1 VALERVSLDIHD
13 GEFVALLG
21 ASGCGKTTILNLI
34 ADLIA
39 PTTGVIEVNG
49 LAPMCPNLEIGY
61 MFARDALLPWRK
73 VSKNVELGLEV
84 RAGWS
89 HSRRRQRAAEMLELV
104 GLTAA
109 ARRYP
114 IQLSQGMRQRVALAR
129 VLAVDPKILL
139 MDEPFAA
146 LDAHTRL
153 DIQAEFL
160 RIWELVAASSDH
172 TKKTVVFVTHDL
184 QEAALLADR
193 VLVMYPNPGRIGFER
208 RIDLPR
214 PRADHLGSIMFTE
227 EFRTIHH
234 ELFDALKHQQKRAEA

>member
-1 VALERVSLDIHD
+1 VLLREVGLGD
-13 GEFVALLG
+13 FLG
-21 ASGCGKTTILNLI
+21 AYPRELSG
-34 ADLIA
+34 
-39 PTTGVIEVNG
+39 
-49 LAPMCPNLEIGY
+49 
-61 MFARDALLPWRK
+61 
-73 VSKNVELGLEV
+73 
-84 RAGWS
+84 
-89 HSRRRQRAAEMLELV
+89 
-104 GLTAA
+104 
-109 ARRYP
+109 
-114 IQLSQGMRQRVALAR
+114 GMQQRVALVRAFA
-129 VLAVDPKILL
+129 LGAPILL